1 MRKSIAGALV
11 AIAVLFGGSLL
22 LLEALDDQGP
32 AQAPPPV
39 AAAPEAPPPVPTPA
53 PQPAPAPKV
62 IEPPPPSVQAPPV
75 PVEPELPPAPPR
87 PPYAIADA
95 VETLRAA
102 VVERCGGLEVR
113 DLADLR
119 GRHEPLA
126 GQAVLLLDVEPQ
138 QDQLYVWGATTQV
151 AGATRPSLVACAQW
165 AVRSK
170 AVPARGVRP
179 GARFKVQ
186 LAVSVKAP

>member
-1 MRKSIAGALV
+1 MRKSIAAALA

-22 LLEALDDQGP
+22 LLEAIDDQGP
-32 AQAPPPV
+32 APAPPPAPVAAPESQPAPPPV
-39 AAAPEAPPPVPTPA
+39 R
-53 PQPAPAPKV
+53 PAPAAKAS
-62 IEPPPPSVQAPPV
+62 EPPPPSVPAPPV
-75 PVEPELPPAPPR
+75 PVDPELPPAPPR

-113 DLADLR
+113 DLNDLR
-119 GRHEPLA
+119 GRHESLA